1 MSISVPKKTAI
12 FLDRTSTPHIVTLVF
27 LAGISALTMNIF
39 LPSLP
44 SMSTYFN
51 TPYQVIQLSVA
62 LYLALSAVLQIVIGP
77 ISDRFGRRKVIL
89 GALVLFLLATIGT
102 LLAQDITVFLIFRM
116 CQAVI
121 ATGMVLSRAVVRDM
135 VPDAEAASMIGYVT
149 MGMALVPMVGPI
161 FGGFLDDHFGWQANF
176 IVLLVLGLMV
186 SALVYFDLGE
196 TAVLKKITLSEQISQ
211 YPALLRSPRFWGYTM
226 SAAFSSGAFFAYLG
240 GAPFVGTQIFGLNAS
255 QVGVYFAAPAL
266 GYAIGNFISGRYS
279 TRFGLNNMALFGS
292 ALTSVAMLI
301 LTLLTFGGLH
311 FAGLFFG
318 MMTMIGLGNGITLP
332 NVNAGMMSIKP
343 ELAGT
348 ASGLGG
354 AFMIGGGAML
364 AALAGAVLSV
374 QSGEMPLVVLMLLS
388 SLGSLVAMLAVK
400 ARAKRLGLMG

>member
-1 MSISVPKKTAI
+1 
-12 FLDRTSTPHIVTLVF
+12 
-27 LAGISALTMNIF
+27 
-39 LPSLP
+39 
-44 SMSTYFN
+44 
-51 TPYQVIQLSVA
+51 
-62 LYLALSAVLQIVIGP
+62 
-77 ISDRFGRRKVIL
+77 
-89 GALVLFLLATIGT
+89 
-102 LLAQDITVFLIFRM
+102 
-116 CQAVI
+116 
-121 ATGMVLSRAVVRDM
+121 
-135 VPDAEAASMIGYVT
+135 MIGYVT

-226 SAAFSSGAFFAYLG
+226 SAAFSSWAFFAYLG

-292 ALTSVAMLI
+292 ALTSVAMVI

-318 MMTMIGLGNGITLP
+318 MMTMNGLGNGITLP

>member
-1 MSISVPKKTAI
+1 
-12 FLDRTSTPHIVTLVF
+12 
-27 LAGISALTMNIF
+27 
-39 LPSLP
+39 
-44 SMSTYFN
+44 
-51 TPYQVIQLSVA
+51 
-62 LYLALSAVLQIVIGP
+62 
-77 ISDRFGRRKVIL
+77 
-89 GALVLFLLATIGT
+89 
-102 LLAQDITVFLIFRM
+102 
-116 CQAVI
+116 
-121 ATGMVLSRAVVRDM
+121 
-135 VPDAEAASMIGYVT
+135 
-149 MGMALVPMVGPI
+149 
-161 FGGFLDDHFGWQANF
+161 
-176 IVLLVLGLMV
+176 
-186 SALVYFDLGE
+186 
-196 TAVLKKITLSEQISQ
+196 
-211 YPALLRSPRFWGYTM
+211 M

-292 ALTSVAMLI
+292 ALTSVAMVI

-374 QSGEMPLVVLMLLS
+374 QSG
-388 SLGSLVAMLAVK
+388 
-400 ARAKRLGLMG
+400 